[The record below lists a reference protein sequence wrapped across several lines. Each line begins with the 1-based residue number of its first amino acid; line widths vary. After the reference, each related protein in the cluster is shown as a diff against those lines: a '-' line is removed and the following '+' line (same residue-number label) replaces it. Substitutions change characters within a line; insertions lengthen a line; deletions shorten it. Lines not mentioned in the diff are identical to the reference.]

1 MTSTASQP
9 NTTPAPNNTA
19 ASSAP
24 SYASAAGATKKPAST
39 PLVVTG
45 ATNSSATV
53 NQHAKTS
60 SVSNMNGRSSVT
72 PAVPTVAATPSVNG
86 GSADHSRNG
95 SVTIAA
101 NGPNSYLANGGTVS
115 NKPPGIQFGYADAS
129 PAMPHST
136 PQQNSS
142 APMPIPGAG
151 RAVSPATS
159 PLPIPQLT
167 SGGKPGNTENS
178 FKIGSYTNDGDR
190 IGGRPNSMTQVPF
203 HARRDSAV
211 SQHSDMGHHGQGPSR
226 GGYGGGRGRGGYNS
240 YNNGQ
245 MGFPPATNQ
254 YPRGQGRGGMPPQQF
269 GRGGMQPY
277 PNSPQTARGSPAMP
291 PAMPGQGTPNM
302 TPVMPV
308 PPAGY
313 SHQFVPPMGGFP
325 QQGPQVKTPI
335 YHEVSLP
342 SKSYNKKKSARLDAE
357 NRPSRQPDPSSFS
370 SWQDVGGRP
379 RRLSKRRDSFVD
391 YDRPLRGRGPS
402 FVQQPLLHNP
412 SFLLMNEK
420 GLDLSPG
427 PDGGY
432 ERFERLLTATTQTFY
447 PNFDPNRGYMGMP
460 SYPPQMHAP
469 MYPSGSPAPGAFAHP
484 YSPGFVPPQGQPMS
498 RNNSQMSERP
508 ASSTGQN
515 QGPIVVSGAPQSHNL
530 QAKLPV
536 VASTPN
542 QFQKPKKA
550 GITIKNAAGEV
561 VNLANLADPKAPS
574 SPAPSIQ
581 QSKTPPVIAST
592 PTPPPKSSTPAPHS
606 RTEST
611 AKPDDIK
618 AAFLEQVKKSKESDK
633 ADAAEAEAKSKEE
646 ERVEAEKKAAEAKA
660 AEEKAAEEAKAA
672 REAKAAEEKKAA
684 EEAKVAQEA
693 KVAKEAKDAEDAKAA
708 AVSKAA
714 EKPAETED
722 EYMERMI
729 REMEEEDAR
738 REAEQAEITAKK
750 NIEKEA
756 AKKKAEADRIAQAA
770 ENDRKLKEQEAEM
783 ERLEEEKEKAREKA
797 RLEAES
803 SGPAS
808 VSQILTNKISDL
820 TASQKKDS
828 AETSSKDAANSSA
841 KSIGKER
848 AKPAALNLTPL
859 KTSSVEAPLPSAA
872 MQALKSARFLTMK
885 DEIKYPNGI
894 ASPNPALNPA
904 AAKKGGSFK
913 YDSAF
918 LMQFQKVFT
927 EQPSVEFSQQVK
939 ALIGDSDG
947 SRSASSRT
955 PAGGSGRQGSRNAAG
970 NFGAFAQPAG
980 GKPLPPGTT
989 SDQRFAMSQ
998 GQISRPA
1005 IGGPIGSFRGGAF
1018 PAGNQMS
1025 SRTPSSSMAQ
1035 SGSRAGSRTQGG
1047 RGNTGKRFGAG
1058 DNKQNMPLTAG
1069 MDLKPIAVTATG
1081 WKPKSLAKGAQQP
1094 DASGHLDP
1102 EVVQRK
1108 VKAALN
1114 KMTPE
1119 NFDRISDQILLI
1131 AAQSKDEQDGRTLRQ
1146 VIQLTFEKATDEAHW
1161 AAMYAKFCKRMLET
1175 MSPEVKDVTIKD
1187 KNGNIVNGGALFRKY
1202 LLNRCQEDFERGWAV
1217 EMPAPKE
1224 GETKEMTMLSDEYYA
1239 AMAVKRRGLG
1249 LVQFIGELFKLGMLT
1264 ERIMHECVRKL
1275 LDFQD
1280 QPDEAEIESLS
1291 KLLRTIGANLDSTE
1305 KGQMMMNAYFER
1317 ISTLMETPDLPSR
1330 LHFMLL
1336 DIVDLRRARWVSKE
1350 GLKGPKTLEEIRAD
1364 AEHAAAQKAAENAR
1378 TNSRNAGGRSQMGR
1392 GDARGAFSYQQPT
1405 SNQVGMDDLRRLKGS
1420 APRTASSNLTLGPTS
1435 MFANSRSSSGRRL
1448 GPGGSLSRGG
1458 ADDSGPPSRSG
1469 TPSTHVSM
1477 NAFAALANMESE
1489 NPASPPSTSASPAL
1503 NHAKPTPPPGEKK
1516 EAE

>member
-1 MTSTASQP
+1 
-9 NTTPAPNNTA
+9 
-19 ASSAP
+19 
-24 SYASAAGATKKPAST
+24 
-39 PLVVTG
+39 
-45 ATNSSATV
+45 
-53 NQHAKTS
+53 
-60 SVSNMNGRSSVT
+60 
-72 PAVPTVAATPSVNG
+72 
-86 GSADHSRNG
+86 
-95 SVTIAA
+95 
-101 NGPNSYLANGGTVS
+101 
-115 NKPPGIQFGYADAS
+115 
-129 PAMPHST
+129 
-136 PQQNSS
+136 
-142 APMPIPGAG
+142 
-151 RAVSPATS
+151 
-159 PLPIPQLT
+159 
-167 SGGKPGNTENS
+167 
-178 FKIGSYTNDGDR
+178 
-190 IGGRPNSMTQVPF
+190 
-203 HARRDSAV
+203 
-211 SQHSDMGHHGQGPSR
+211 
-226 GGYGGGRGRGGYNS
+226 
-240 YNNGQ
+240 
-245 MGFPPATNQ
+245 
-254 YPRGQGRGGMPPQQF
+254 
-269 GRGGMQPY
+269 
-277 PNSPQTARGSPAMP
+277 
-291 PAMPGQGTPNM
+291 
-302 TPVMPV
+302 
-308 PPAGY
+308 
-313 SHQFVPPMGGFP
+313 
-325 QQGPQVKTPI
+325 
-335 YHEVSLP
+335 
-342 SKSYNKKKSARLDAE
+342 
-357 NRPSRQPDPSSFS
+357 
-370 SWQDVGGRP
+370 
-379 RRLSKRRDSFVD
+379 
-391 YDRPLRGRGPS
+391 
-402 FVQQPLLHNP
+402 
-412 SFLLMNEK
+412 
-420 GLDLSPG
+420 
-427 PDGGY
+427 
-432 ERFERLLTATTQTFY
+432 
-447 PNFDPNRGYMGMP
+447 MP

-592 PTPPPKSSTPAPHS
+592 PTPPPKSNTPAPHN

-672 REAKAAEEKKAA
+672 REAKAAEEQKAA

-693 KVAKEAKDAEDAKAA
+693 KVAKEAKDAEDAKVAKAAEEAESKAKSEAEAKTKAEDEEKVKAEAEKAA
-708 AVSKAA
+708 AATKAA
-714 EKPAETED
+714 EKPAETE
-722 EYMERMI
+722 EEHMERMI

-939 ALIGDSDG
+939 ALIGESDG

-1217 EMPAPKE
+1217 EMPAPKD

-1239 AMAVKRRGLG
+1239 AMTIKRRGLG

-1516 EAE
+1516 EAQ